1 MADFA
6 LMKELHIPS
15 INSGR
20 RAGQT
25 KIVMLVIDGLGGL
38 PVEPGG
44 PTELEAARTPN
55 LDALAAES
63 ICGLSA
69 PIAPGVTPGSGP
81 AHLALFGYDPLHY
94 KIGRGVLEACGIG
107 FPLGPNDVAARGNFC
122 TVDENGLVA
131 DRRAGRIPTEK
142 GAELCHKLRG
152 IHLPGVETFVEPVRD
167 YRFVVVLRGEGLSG
181 SLTGTDPQQ
190 LGVSPRSVEALTPE
204 AQRTAELLNQWIA
217 GAREL
222 LADQHPANMVLLR
235 GPDKTPL
242 LPSMAEVY
250 GLKAAAIAVYPMYRG
265 VARLLGMD
273 ILETGETLEEEVE
286 TLKTHWAEYD
296 FFFFHVKKTD
306 SAGEDGDFARKA
318 AVIEHVGEAVAP
330 AIASLEPDVFVVTGD
345 HSTPALLKSHSWHP
359 VPTLLRSKYCRPDE
373 VRAFGERA
381 CMRGGLGVFPATDL
395 MQLAMANALRLTKF
409 GA

>member
-1 MADFA
+1 MANFD
-6 LMKELHIPS
+6 LMKELHI
-15 INSGR
+15 
-20 RAGQT
+20 AEQT
-25 KIVMLVIDGLGGL
+25 KIVMLVMDGLGGL
-38 PVEPGG
+38 PMEPGG

-55 LDALAAES
+55 LDSLAAES
-63 ICGLSA
+63 TCGLSV
-69 PIAPGVTPGSGP
+69 PISPGVTPGSGP
-81 AHLALFGYDPLHY
+81 AHLALFGYDPLRY
-94 KIGRGVLEACGIG
+94 EIGRGVLEACGIG

-142 GAELCHKLRG
+142 GAELCQLLRA
-152 IHLPGVETFVEPVRD
+152 IQLPDVETFVEPVKE

-181 SLTGTDPQQ
+181 GLTETDPQQ
-190 LGVSPRSVEALTPE
+190 VGVPPRSIKALIPE
-204 AQRTAELLNQWIA
+204 AQRTAELFNQWIA
-217 GAREL
+217 QAREM

-250 GLKAAAIAVYPMYRG
+250 GLKAAAIATYPMYRG
-265 VARLLGMD
+265 VATLVGMD
-273 ILETGETLEEEVE
+273 ILETGQTLEEEVE
-286 TLKTHWAEYD
+286 TLKGHWAEYD

-306 SAGEDGDFARKA
+306 STGEDGDFARKA
-318 AVIEHVGEAVAP
+318 LVIEHVDEAVVP
-330 AIASLEPDVFVVTGD
+330 AIISLEPDVFIVTGD

-359 VPTLLRSKYCRPDE
+359 VPTLLHSKYCRSDE
-373 VRAFGERA
+373 VQAFGERA
-381 CMRGGLGVFPATDL
+381 CMRGGLGVFPAKDL

>member
-1 MADFA
+1 MANFD
-6 LMKELHIPS
+6 LLRKLHV
-15 INSGR
+15 
-20 RAGQT
+20 AAQT

-38 PVEPGG
+38 PMEPGG

-63 ICGLSA
+63 ICGLSM
-69 PIAPGVTPGSGP
+69 PIAPGLTPGSGP

-94 KIGRGVLEACGIG
+94 EIGRGVLEACGIG
-107 FPLGPNDVAARGNFC
+107 FPLGPDDVAARGNFC
-122 TVDENGLVA
+122 TLDENGLVA

-142 GAELCHKLRG
+142 GAELCQLLRA
-152 IHLPGVETFVEPVRD
+152 IQLPGVETFVEPVKD

-181 SLTGTDPQQ
+181 GLTETDPQQ
-190 LGVSPRSVEALTPE
+190 VGVPPRSVEALCPE
-204 AQRTAELLNQWIA
+204 AQHTAELLNQWVA
-217 GAREL
+217 QAREV
-222 LADQHPANMVLLR
+222 LADQRPANMVLLR

-250 GLKAAAIAVYPMYRG
+250 GLKAGAIATYPMYRG
-265 VARLLGMD
+265 VATLVGMD

-286 TLKTHWAEYD
+286 TLKNHWAEYD

-306 SAGEDGDFARKA
+306 SAGEDGDFARKVS
-318 AVIEHVGEAVAP
+318 VIEHVDEAVVP
-330 AIASLEPDVFVVTGD
+330 AITSLEPDVFIVTGD

-359 VPTLLRSKYCRPDE
+359 VPTLLHSRHCRSDE
-373 VRAFGERA
+373 VWVFGERA
-381 CMRGGLGVFPATDL
+381 CMGGGLGVFPATDL
-395 MQLAMANALRLTKF
+395 MQLAMANALRLKKF